1 MFLTKKTFLFLFLLY
16 LGVDS
21 ISAQTK
27 TISQDPESFFK
38 ELKSIINPQLI
49 DIRAESAFQVAHIK
63 KAIHVD
69 WSRTDLE
76 EHLLKGFNKEI
87 AIFLYCQTGK
97 VSEGAALF
105 LEELGFEK
113 IYILTGGFEKWII
126 KSKPYVSNSKEM
138 KPLAFLSIENF
149 NNKIKE
155 NTFVLV
161 DFYADWC
168 GPCKMLD
175 PILEKIDLEITKV
188 SLLKIDADKNG
199 SITEHFEIDEIPTLI
214 LFKNGK
220 QIWRNTG
227 LISEKEIIEKIY

>member
-1 MFLTKKTFLFLFLLY
+1 MKTFLLLFFLY
-16 LGVDS
+16 LSLNS

-27 TISQDPESFFK
+27 VVLLDPEVFFK
-38 ELKSIINPQLI
+38 ELKSNSNPQLI
-49 DIRAESAFQVAHIK
+49 DIRTESEFEIAHIK
-63 KAIHVD
+63 KSIHLD
-69 WSRTDLE
+69 WSSLDLE
-76 EHLLKGFNKEI
+76 EHVLKGFNKEH
-87 AIFLYCQTGK
+87 AIFVYCQTGK

-113 IYILTGGFEKWII
+113 IYYLKGGFENWIS

-149 NNKIKE
+149 NKKVRG

-168 GPCKMLD
+168 GPCKKMD
-175 PILEKIDLEITKV
+175 PILEKIDFNIDQL
-188 SLLKIDADKNG
+188 SLFKIDAEKNV
-199 SITEHFEIDEIPTLI
+199 SITENYEIEEIPTLI

-227 LISEKEIIEKIY
+227 LITEKEILEKIN